1 MTKLAEERRRL
12 LETQKVRWRAFFWG
26 WRFVPPRGVSAVQRL
41 NQRAVVSDTAVSLR
55 IC

>member
-1 MTKLAEERRRL
+1 
-12 LETQKVRWRAFFWG
+12 VG
-26 WRFVPPRGVSAVQRL
+26 GGVSAVQRL